1 MSGAG
6 GTADFFYR
14 EAQRLGYVARS
25 AFKLIQIQKQH
36 KLIAPGAAVLDLGC
50 APGAWL
56 QVACQNLGPLEKG
69 GVIVGVDVKKVKV
82 PSAHCDSRVRTVCA
96 DVMALM
102 KQQARAMS
110 PQERGFSVILSD
122 MCPVVSGITTKD
134 AAISCELG
142 MRALS
147 LAVGKMKAKDSDCI
161 AILEKFQSSTEPDPD
176 EDGILRRGG
185 SLVIKFLENEDIP
198 GFGKFCKEKF
208 KKVSLLR
215 PKATR
220 SSSREIFMVCEG
232 RGFSVAPRWHP
243 LSHGPATYGTGSTC
257 HAAAHSLVE
266 LRTVGLQ
273 REAPKCSDLK
283 AQAQPAAF
291 VRIPRGAS
299 LPATRNAAGLHS
311 TLLVASLLHI
321 TTHRGGTHF
330 YISLSVGWE
339 TPRREECRIPVV
351 PPQCPAPPRKRP
363 VALPEL
369 GKERREP
376 PKGGYFQPPDLESLF
391 VLAPPRRQASSCA

>member
-25 AFKLIQIQKQH
+25 AFKVSAFLLTPLARTVCQLLPSHARSRLLCPSQLIQIQKQH

-142 MRALS
+142 MRVLS

-220 SSSREIFMVCEG
+220 SSSREIFM
-232 RGFSVAPRWHP
+232 
-243 LSHGPATYGTGSTC
+243 
-257 HAAAHSLVE
+257 E

-291 VRIPRGAS
+291 VRVWHRES
-299 LPATRNAAGLHS
+299 AA
-311 TLLVASLLHI
+311 
-321 TTHRGGTHF
+321 
-330 YISLSVGWE
+330 
-339 TPRREECRIPVV
+339 
-351 PPQCPAPPRKRP
+351 
-363 VALPEL
+363 EL
-369 GKERREP
+369 
-376 PKGGYFQPPDLESLF
+376 
-391 VLAPPRRQASSCA
+391 

>member
-1 MSGAG
+1 MSGGPAG
-6 GTADFFYR
+6 IGTADFFYR

-69 GVIVGVDVKKVKV
+69 GVVVGVDVKKVKV

-96 DVMALM
+96 DLMTLM
-102 KQQARAMS
+102 KKQARAMS

-161 AILEKFQSSTEPDPD
+161 EVLEKFQSSTEPDPD
-176 EDGILRRGG
+176 DDGILRRGG

-198 GFGKFCKEKF
+198 GFAKFCKEKF

-220 SSSREIFMVCEG
+220 SSSREIYMICEG
-232 RGFSVAPRWHP
+232 
-243 LSHGPATYGTGSTC
+243 
-257 HAAAHSLVE
+257 
-266 LRTVGLQ
+266 LR
-273 REAPKCSDLK
+273 
-283 AQAQPAAF
+283 
-291 VRIPRGAS
+291 
-299 LPATRNAAGLHS
+299 
-311 TLLVASLLHI
+311 
-321 TTHRGGTHF
+321 
-330 YISLSVGWE
+330 
-339 TPRREECRIPVV
+339 
-351 PPQCPAPPRKRP
+351 
-363 VALPEL
+363 
-369 GKERREP
+369 
-376 PKGGYFQPPDLESLF
+376 
-391 VLAPPRRQASSCA
+391 

>member
-1 MSGAG
+1 MEIETKTKATSSRGGGFGKHREGRGGSRGRGRARACQECARRGRWPRHALLASSGPANKLLGFHLCVGPRRRAKTLAIPSASVVFTFATVTAAAAG
-6 GTADFFYR
+6 RRGSHERRGRHRRLLLPRGAAPRLRRPLRVQADPDT
-14 EAQRLGYVARS
+14 EAAQAHRPRRRRPRPRLRPRRV
-25 AFKLIQIQKQH
+25 
-36 KLIAPGAAVLDLGC
+36 APGDVGSPPLLSSARFRFSSVLHC
-50 APGAWL
+50 
-56 QVACQNLGPLEKG
+56 VG
-69 GVIVGVDVKKVKV
+69 GVPEPGSAREGRGDRRRRCQEQKVKV

-232 RGFSVAPRWHP
+232 
-243 LSHGPATYGTGSTC
+243 
-257 HAAAHSLVE
+257 
-266 LRTVGLQ
+266 LR
-273 REAPKCSDLK
+273 
-283 AQAQPAAF
+283 
-291 VRIPRGAS
+291 
-299 LPATRNAAGLHS
+299 
-311 TLLVASLLHI
+311 
-321 TTHRGGTHF
+321 
-330 YISLSVGWE
+330 
-339 TPRREECRIPVV
+339 
-351 PPQCPAPPRKRP
+351 
-363 VALPEL
+363 
-369 GKERREP
+369 
-376 PKGGYFQPPDLESLF
+376 
-391 VLAPPRRQASSCA
+391 

>member
-1 MSGAG
+1 MSGAA

-14 EAQRLGYVARS
+14 EAQRLSYVARS
-25 AFKLIQIQKQH
+25 AFKVCVGALLFLPPTLVRITSFVHVSREPHAVPGCLLPSQLIQIQKQH

-110 PQERGFSVILSD
+110 PQERGFSVVLSD

-147 LAVGKMKAKDSDCI
+147 LAVGKMKAKDSDCNT
-161 AILEKFQSSTEPDPD
+161 ILEKFQSSTEPDPD

-208 KKVSLLR
+208 KKVSWLR

-220 SSSREIFMVCEG
+220 SSSREIYLICEG
-232 RGFSVAPRWHP
+232 
-243 LSHGPATYGTGSTC
+243 
-257 HAAAHSLVE
+257 
-266 LRTVGLQ
+266 LR
-273 REAPKCSDLK
+273 
-283 AQAQPAAF
+283 
-291 VRIPRGAS
+291 
-299 LPATRNAAGLHS
+299 
-311 TLLVASLLHI
+311 
-321 TTHRGGTHF
+321 
-330 YISLSVGWE
+330 
-339 TPRREECRIPVV
+339 
-351 PPQCPAPPRKRP
+351 
-363 VALPEL
+363 
-369 GKERREP
+369 
-376 PKGGYFQPPDLESLF
+376 
-391 VLAPPRRQASSCA
+391 

>member
-1 MSGAG
+1 MEIETKTKATSSRGGGFGKHREGRGGSRGRGRARACQECARRGRWPRHALLASSGPANKLLGFHLCVGPRRRAKTLAIPSASVVFTFATVTAAAAG
-6 GTADFFYR
+6 RRGSHER
-14 EAQRLGYVARS
+14 RGRHRRLLLPR
-25 AFKLIQIQKQH
+25 
-36 KLIAPGAAVLDLGC
+36 GAAPRLRRPLRVQADPDTEAAQAHRPRRRRPRPRLRPRRV
-50 APGAWL
+50 APEPGSAREGRGDRRRR
-56 QVACQNLGPLEKG
+56 CQEQ
-69 GVIVGVDVKKVKV
+69 KVKV

-232 RGFSVAPRWHP
+232 
-243 LSHGPATYGTGSTC
+243 
-257 HAAAHSLVE
+257 
-266 LRTVGLQ
+266 LR
-273 REAPKCSDLK
+273 
-283 AQAQPAAF
+283 
-291 VRIPRGAS
+291 
-299 LPATRNAAGLHS
+299 
-311 TLLVASLLHI
+311 
-321 TTHRGGTHF
+321 
-330 YISLSVGWE
+330 
-339 TPRREECRIPVV
+339 
-351 PPQCPAPPRKRP
+351 
-363 VALPEL
+363 
-369 GKERREP
+369 
-376 PKGGYFQPPDLESLF
+376 
-391 VLAPPRRQASSCA
+391 

>member
-56 QVACQNLGPLEKG
+56 QVTLDPLLSSHQRDFDLARCCIVACQNLGPLEKG

-220 SSSREIFMVCEG
+220 SSSREIFM
-232 RGFSVAPRWHP
+232 
-243 LSHGPATYGTGSTC
+243 
-257 HAAAHSLVE
+257 E

-291 VRIPRGAS
+291 VRVWHRES
-299 LPATRNAAGLHS
+299 AA
-311 TLLVASLLHI
+311 
-321 TTHRGGTHF
+321 
-330 YISLSVGWE
+330 
-339 TPRREECRIPVV
+339 
-351 PPQCPAPPRKRP
+351 
-363 VALPEL
+363 EL
-369 GKERREP
+369 
-376 PKGGYFQPPDLESLF
+376 
-391 VLAPPRRQASSCA
+391 

>member
-69 GVIVGVDVKKVKV
+69 GVIVGVDVK
-82 PSAHCDSRVRTVCA
+82 
-96 DVMALM
+96 
-102 KQQARAMS
+102 
-110 PQERGFSVILSD
+110 ERGFSVILSD

-198 GFGKFCKEKF
+198 G
-208 KKVSLLR
+208 
-215 PKATR
+215 
-220 SSSREIFMVCEG
+220 
-232 RGFSVAPRWHP
+232 
-243 LSHGPATYGTGSTC
+243 YD
-257 HAAAHSLVE
+257 
-266 LRTVGLQ
+266 Q
-273 REAPKCSDLK
+273 
-283 AQAQPAAF
+283 Q
-291 VRIPRGAS
+291 
-299 LPATRNAAGLHS
+299 
-311 TLLVASLLHI
+311 
-321 TTHRGGTHF
+321 
-330 YISLSVGWE
+330 
-339 TPRREECRIPVV
+339 
-351 PPQCPAPPRKRP
+351 
-363 VALPEL
+363 
-369 GKERREP
+369 
-376 PKGGYFQPPDLESLF
+376 
-391 VLAPPRRQASSCA
+391 